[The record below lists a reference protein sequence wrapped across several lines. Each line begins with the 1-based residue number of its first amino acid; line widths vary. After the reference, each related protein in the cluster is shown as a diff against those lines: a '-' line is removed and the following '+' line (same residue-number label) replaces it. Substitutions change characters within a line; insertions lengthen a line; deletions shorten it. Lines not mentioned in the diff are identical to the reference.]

1 MERKQIKIKNLIL
14 GNGSVYVQSMTN
26 TKTSN
31 IQETVSQINLLKS
44 AKCDIVRV
52 SILDELDALALS
64 EIKKQVSIPIVADIH
79 FDYKLA
85 LLAIDNGADKIR
97 INPGNIGSIDNV
109 KKIVDK
115 ANERGIPIRIGV
127 NSGSLEE
134 STLNRLG
141 NNYKALAD
149 SALYNVRL
157 LENLGFYNIVVS
169 AKSTNI
175 EDTIKAN
182 EIIYNNC
189 PYPIHIGLT
198 ETGPVE
204 EGKIK
209 STLCISSL
217 INKGIGDTIRVSLT
231 ANPVEEVD
239 FAHKL
244 LKTLGKEKGI
254 RIISC
259 PTCGR
264 CQIDLIDI
272 VNKVDNY
279 TKRINKDLSIA
290 IMGCVV
296 NGPGEAKSC
305 DFGVAGGKDNS
316 VIFKNG
322 TIIKTIENKD
332 IYKELI
338 NLIEEA

>member
-231 ANPVEEVD
+231 ADPVEEVD

-322 TIIKTIENKD
+322 TIINTIENKD

>member
-1 MERKQIKIKNLIL
+1 MERKQIKIKNIIL

-231 ANPVEEVD
+231 ADPVEEVD

-338 NLIEEA
+338 NIIEEA